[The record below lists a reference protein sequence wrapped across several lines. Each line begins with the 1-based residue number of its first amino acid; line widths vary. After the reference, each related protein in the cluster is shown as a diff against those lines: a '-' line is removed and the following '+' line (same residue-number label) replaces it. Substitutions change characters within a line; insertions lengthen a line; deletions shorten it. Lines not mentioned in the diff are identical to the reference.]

1 MNDDDDDQPTYT
13 MDELFET
20 ARAILAWSDM
30 KRSAAERKP
39 TEALALRLE
48 AAESE
53 AEGLV
58 VLRELV
64 AFRREAACPCDK
76 PADSRVFSGPP
87 TPNPGRPAEHP
98 DAQAAARLQEIV
110 DGSNLRQSARYS
122 PSPGSPRSPSRKRTP
137 PEARQPS
144 QAEAPTLTGAAPVR
158 GLIYG
163 RAANLDS
170 FVARPALQRA

>member
-64 AFRREAACPCDK
+64 ALWA
-76 PADSRVFSGPP
+76 GPP